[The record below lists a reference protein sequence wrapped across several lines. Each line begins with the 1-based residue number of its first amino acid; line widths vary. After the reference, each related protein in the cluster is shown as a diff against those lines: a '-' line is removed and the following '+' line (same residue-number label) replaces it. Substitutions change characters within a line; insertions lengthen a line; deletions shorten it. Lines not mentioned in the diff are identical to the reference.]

1 MLKKIILNGREVS
14 YDLQRKR
21 VKNINLRI
29 KADMSV
35 SVSVRATVP
44 VKVIEEFMQSKA
56 DYILKALDH
65 YAKRAENAPAP
76 LLYIDGDTF
85 SILGKELG
93 LRVVQGNK
101 NTVQIDGEYI
111 VLTVTDTADTE
122 LKKRTLA
129 LWLDT
134 RCQEIVLS
142 VCEAVYP
149 FYQQYNIAFPQL
161 RFKHMKSRWGSCQ
174 PSTGV
179 LTFNLTLI
187 HTPIECVKYVVAH
200 EFTHFLQPNHSKKF
214 YQQLALFMP
223 DWKVHREKLKKYGEC
238 FSRKW

>member
-1 MLKKIILNGREVS
+1 MKKTIILNGHEVS

-35 SVSVRATVP
+35 SVSASSAVP
-44 VKVIEEFMQSKA
+44 IKVIEEFMQSKA

-65 YAKRAENAPAP
+65 YAARAENAPTP
-76 LLYIDGDTF
+76 LLYTDDDTL
-85 SILGKELG
+85 SVLGKELE

-101 NTVQIDGEYI
+101 NAVEIDGEYI
-111 VLTVTDTADTE
+111 VLTVTNTADTE
-122 LKKRTLA
+122 LKKRVLA
-129 LWLDT
+129 LWLDKQ
-134 RCQEIVLS
+134 CQEIVRS

-179 LTFNLTLI
+179 LTFNLALI
-187 HTPIECVKYVVAH
+187 HTPIECVEYVVAH

-223 DWKVHREKLKKYGEC
+223 DWGNRKERLKQYNSYC
-238 FSRKW
+238 NNI